1 MNHLIHKKKHGI
13 ESGNRSEIP
22 LCELKNTK
30 NTKDRMCELV
40 YRMKKLNPGIGL
52 KQNGSPLICCTNIY
66 NEDRIKNIA
75 IIAISIFIVLS
86 IVYKVNNMKLVN
98 ITFLK
103 YFLTTIY
110 YIFS

>member
-1 MNHLIHKKKHGI
+1 
-13 ESGNRSEIP
+13 
-22 LCELKNTK
+22 
-30 NTKDRMCELV
+30 MCELV

-86 IVYKVNNMKLVN
+86 IVYKYLSLDCAEKMKKKKDEKGYK
-98 ITFLK
+98 IG
-103 YFLTTIY
+103 
-110 YIFS
+110 